1 MENRLINKILKD
13 NNWKS
18 KDDVP
23 NYIMILISGGVD
35 STCLLDFAVACGV
48 KRIDLIYTNITN
60 NGHKTEREISAI
72 ESLMSYY
79 KRNNNDISFHFYKN
93 SITIEKPGNLNYQQI
108 PLHICAALCHDVN
121 VKEIWIGYTVGDD
134 AIAYLDDIR
143 NSFNSFEFLID
154 KFKYTTDEEV
164 EIPYLR
170 FPISKLHKSSSIHCM
185 TRDVLSF
192 ITFCESYEK
201 LEGHKR
207 CHKCHVCKHYDTI
220 FYDDCCVPSNFIH
233 YHDKKKKL
241 EETDY
246 DVFDIP
252 LKINEKESELNVIH
266 NFEQEKF
273 KKHIDKVS
281 LRNEFG
287 NCPQIVNVRKLDA
300 TTEKEDIGN
309 YLSSKKVEGNKKRK
323 RKCRKNKKED

>member
-1 MENRLINKILKD
+1 MENRLINQILKN
-13 NNWKS
+13 NNWSS
-18 KDDVP
+18 KDEVP
-23 NYIMILISGGVD
+23 DSIMILMSGGVD
-35 STCLLDFAVACGV
+35 STCLLDFAVACNV
-48 KRIDLIYTNITN
+48 KRIDLIYTEITN
-60 NGHKTEREISAI
+60 NGHKVERELSAI
-72 ESLMSYY
+72 NKLMCWY
-79 KRNNNDISFHFYKN
+79 KDNSNVDINLIKN
-93 SITIEKPGNLNYQQI
+93 VITVGKPGNLNYQQI
-108 PLHICAALCHDVN
+108 PLHVYAALCNDCN
-121 VKEIWIGYTVGDD
+121 IKEVWIGYTVGDD
-134 AIAYLDDIR
+134 SISYLDDIR
-143 NSFNSFEFLID
+143 NSYDSFEFIID
-154 KFKYTTDEEV
+154 KFKYNEDV
-164 EIPYLR
+164 YLVMPYLR
-170 FPISKLHKSSSIHCM
+170 FPIFKIHKSSSIHCM
-185 TRDVLSF
+185 TRDILPF
-192 ITFCESYEK
+192 ITFCESGEK
-201 LEGHKR
+201 LEGNKR

-220 FYDDCCVPSNFIH
+220 FYDVFDIPLNFIH

-287 NCPQIVNVRKLDA
+287 NCSQIVNVRKLDA